1 MNAETLA
8 HPRIHLPILS
18 NSSRTTFQ
26 RCPREYQ
33 FRYVL
38 NRKTRHTIAALKFGK
53 FFHVGLNAWWT
64 CNGAAHTKFDEA
76 LSAVAA
82 VEGDHDAFDVAK
94 ARALL
99 AGYTARWGE
108 ERLTTVAVEQMFR
121 LPGELFDLGGS
132 IDAICKDDAGRLH
145 NVEHKT
151 TSSDI
156 GTGADYWR
164 HIQALDPQV
173 STYSAAARS
182 IGYPI
187 HDTIYDVIRKPSFE
201 PRTATPVEARK
212 YTKPTKA
219 EPIPRLYAGQRETDE
234 TPAQYGERIL
244 ADIAE
249 SPAKY
254 FARMT
259 IVRLEGDDAAHAR
272 DVREVARMI
281 DRCAAEDTWPRAP
294 SACTRFGRVCDY
306 FDVCSGLTTI
316 DDDSQFESKVRTHEE
331 LSF

>member
-1 MNAETLA
+1 MNTETLV
-8 HPRIHLPILS
+8 HRRLPILS

-33 FRYVL
+33 FRYVML
-38 NRKTRHTIAALKFGK
+38 RKSRRTVAALRFGTL
-53 FFHVGLNAWWT
+53 FHRGLNEWWRH
-64 CNGAAHTKFDEA
+64 NGPASEKLDEGLAAIRAHA
-76 LSAVAA
+76 L
-82 VEGDHDAFDVAK
+82 DHDAFDLAK
-94 ARALL
+94 ASALL
-99 AGYTARWGE
+99 TGYTARWGE
-108 ERLTTVAVEQMFR
+108 EKLTTIAVEQMFR
-121 LPGELFDLGGS
+121 LPGQLFDLGGS
-132 IDAICKDDAGRLH
+132 IDAICKDDTGQLH

-173 STYSAAARS
+173 STYSAASRS
-182 IGYPI
+182 LGYPI

-201 PRTATPVEARK
+201 PRTSTPVEARK

-249 SPAKY
+249 SPARY

-259 IVRLEGDDAAHAR
+259 IVRLEGDDAAHAS
-272 DVREVARMI
+272 DVRDVARMI
-281 DRCAAEDTWPRAP
+281 SWCAAEDAWPRTP

-316 DDDSQFESKVRTHEE
+316 DDDRQFESKTRAHEE